1 MSDNDSNSGQ
11 GGISVP
17 AAPNAA
23 PTKMQLSDREQEIL
37 SKAWSCMKVQPEVSQ
52 PHASLIVARPRL
64 AICFGLSVLTLPIYQ
79 IDYVRLAAA
88 TGMTNPRSAANA
100 WGALKKKLFVGT
112 AAATPVKARA
122 AAAANNEGG
131 DSEKKRKRATPKKK
145 VTTGGD
151 EDDVDAAPIETP
163 IKKKRTPAKKKAS
176 TTTAAN
182 EAPVSANAAVTES
195 EATLADMNEGE
206 AKVEHQSG
214 DEL

>member
-17 AAPNAA
+17 ATPNAA

-37 SKAWSCMKVQPEVSQ
+37 SKAWSCMKVQPE
-52 PHASLIVARPRL
+52 
-64 AICFGLSVLTLPIYQ
+64 
-79 IDYVRLAAA
+79 IDYIRLAAA
-88 TGMTNPRSAANA
+88 TGMTNHRSAANA
-100 WGALKKKLFVGT
+100 WSALKKKLFVGT
-112 AAATPVKARA
+112 AAATPAKARA

-145 VTTGGD
+145 VSTGGD
-151 EDDVDAAPIETP
+151 GEDVDATPIETP
-163 IKKKRTPAKKKAS
+163 IKKKRTPAKKKPS

-182 EAPVSANAAVTES
+182 EAPVSVNTAVTES
-195 EATLADMNEGE
+195 EATVADMNEDE

-214 DEL
+214 DEI

>member
-11 GGISVP
+11 GGTSLP
-17 AAPNAA
+17 AASNAA

-37 SKAWSCMKVQPEVSQ
+37 SKAWSCMKVQPE
-52 PHASLIVARPRL
+52 
-64 AICFGLSVLTLPIYQ
+64 

-112 AAATPVKARA
+112 AAATPIKARA

-145 VTTGGD
+145 VMAEGD
-151 EDDVDAAPIETP
+151 EDDGDAAPIETP
-163 IKKKRTPAKKKAS
+163 IKKKRAPANKKAS
-176 TTTAAN
+176 VKPAAN
-182 EAPVSANAAVTES
+182 EAPVSANAAVTDS
-195 EATLADMNEGE
+195 EATLADMDEGE